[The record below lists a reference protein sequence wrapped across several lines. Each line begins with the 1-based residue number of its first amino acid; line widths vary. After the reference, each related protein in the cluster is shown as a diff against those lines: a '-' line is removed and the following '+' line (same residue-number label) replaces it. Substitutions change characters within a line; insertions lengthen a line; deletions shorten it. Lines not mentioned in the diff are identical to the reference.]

1 MPRQFT
7 QQQSYG
13 SRPSPRLALSRS
25 ELLEFGSRSANTLSE
40 PRGGQRGDST
50 CTCKDYTIFT
60 AIPPMH
66 EERMEARL
74 VPDKYR
80 LSVIIDFRLIIH
92 AVHCGFGSVL
102 N

>member
-1 MPRQFT
+1 
-7 QQQSYG
+7 
-13 SRPSPRLALSRS
+13 
-25 ELLEFGSRSANTLSE
+25 
-40 PRGGQRGDST
+40 
-50 CTCKDYTIFT
+50 
-60 AIPPMH
+60 MH
-66 EERMEARL
+66 KGRMEARL